1 MSGSSSG
8 DASDDPDDVSAP
20 DPDRPNDRERNRGDR
35 NAADGPAPGRG
46 DSSAATPASDDGVTI
61 EDDGVVRWFLRS
73 EDENVLFARDVLSS
87 VAIVAVIGL
96 ILFGVS
102 GVWPPLVAVESPSM
116 DPNMKTGDL
125 IFVVEDDRFVGDGAA
140 AGTGV
145 VTLENGRESGY
156 QKFNKPG
163 DVIVFQPN
171 GNERRTPIIH
181 RAHFRVEEGE
191 NWVDTKADEEIVGD
205 ITCADVTT
213 CPAPYD
219 GFVTKGDANSNY
231 DQIAGGANTNVVK
244 SEWVTGKA
252 MFRVPWL
259 GNIRLTF
266 DKLLGGMV
274 APSPTGPTPTVNS
287 APAPTTPDAPA
298 TPASLAGATGFAAL
312 GGGAVTAIGRRRH

>member
-1 MSGSSSG
+1 MSGSSPG
-8 DASDDPDDVSAP
+8 DVSDDPDDTP
-20 DPDRPNDRERNRGDR
+20 DSDRPDDRERHRGERD
-35 NAADGPAPGRG
+35 AAANPGSGRDG
-46 DSSAATPASDDGVTI
+46 SAATAPTSDDGVTI

-73 EDENVLFARDVLSS
+73 DDENVLFVRDVLSS

-102 GVWPPLVAVESPSM
+102 GVWPPLVAVESGSM
-116 DPNMKTGDL
+116 DPNMQKGDL
-125 IFVVEDDRFVGDGAA
+125 IFVAEDERFVGDSAV

-145 VTLENGRESGY
+145 VTLESGQESGY
-156 QKFNKPG
+156 EKFNNPG
-163 DVIVFQPN
+163 DVIVFQPD

-191 NWVDTKADEEIVGD
+191 KWVNTKADEDIVGD

-219 GFVTKGDANSNY
+219 GFITKGDANPNY
-231 DQIAGGANTNVVK
+231 DQIAGGADTNVVK

-252 MFRVPWL
+252 MFRIPWL

-266 DKLLGGMV
+266 DKLLGGML
-274 APSPTGPTPTVNS
+274 APSPEPTSTVTS
-287 APAPTTPDAPA
+287 VPDASTPGEPV
-298 TPASLAGATGFAAL
+298 TPAGLAGTTGLAAL
-312 GGGAVTAIGRRRH
+312 GGGAVTAVGRRRN